1 MLNDLNP
8 NIIREQKDLI
18 VELRQK
24 IGVLERELNL
34 IVKNSNEEMARL
46 KLDNHKLMALTQD

>member
-46 KLDNHKLMALTQD
+46 KLDNRKLMALTQD

>member
-8 NIIREQKDLI
+8 DIIREQKDLI

-46 KLDNHKLMALTQD
+46 KLDNRKLMALTQD